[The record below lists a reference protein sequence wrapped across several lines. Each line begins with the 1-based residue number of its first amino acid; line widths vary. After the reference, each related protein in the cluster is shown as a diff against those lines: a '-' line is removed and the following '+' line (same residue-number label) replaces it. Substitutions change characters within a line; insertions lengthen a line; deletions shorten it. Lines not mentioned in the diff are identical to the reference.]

1 MRLGFSFRVYC
12 SSVHVLIGDLFGLSP
27 TSLDRG
33 DDIGMWCQSRM
44 NEPHCNSVIAR
55 TDALELSAWHH
66 CSCLF
71 RLSIPRSRSLAI
83 LPFPIPTHCSIMIS
97 DGRSRRREL
106 VEEAYNLQVKAGLMA
121 SRIFL
126 LAWLNYRI
134 ITLLF
139 DLSHSHSVS
148 AAVTYYHLSFFSFF
162 FISCQSIHIHIIKK
176 TLTARGTI
184 WCIWPRLCDSRPPY
198 LAHLPVSF

>member
-139 DLSHSHSVS
+139 DLSHSHSVCPLPS
-148 AAVTYYHLSFFSFF
+148 LTTIYPFFLSFSF
-162 FISCQSIHIHIIKK
+162 
-176 TLTARGTI
+176 
-184 WCIWPRLCDSRPPY
+184 
-198 LAHLPVSF
+198 PVNQFTFTSSKNH